1 MHIKHMHVPEVR
13 PSLGL
18 RVAVSVGL
26 VVATGDNEET
36 AGVPGVPAKDDKSH
50 ITHTGSKS

>member
-26 VVATGDNEET
+26 VVAMGDNEET
-36 AGVPGVPAKDDKSH
+36 AGVPGVPAKGDNV
-50 ITHTGSKS
+50 TRNTYRL